1 MKNKLFFLCAAAA
14 LGWVLPSSVFAVDD
28 NVADNTLDLTIT
40 STAQIAIVTN
50 STFSMAL
57 GGATEAGAAVSA
69 TSTNNVSRL
78 RISSLVDNTTR
89 TIQAQIGASIA
100 TTNTELWIALSAPNE
115 NFANPL
121 NKGTLAAAQN
131 LTSGTAVTVVTGIA
145 TCWSGVT
152 DDDGYVINYT
162 FNRKDG
168 ATTFTSPGPVT
179 VTFTL
184 SE

>member
-1 MKNKLFFLCAAAA
+1 MKKKSFVLCFALMIGLFMPFGA
-14 LGWVLPSSVFAVDD
+14 LGADD
-28 NVADNTLDLTIT
+28 NIADNTLNLTIT
-40 STAQIAIVTN
+40 STAQIAIVT
-50 STFSMAL
+50 SPTFNMAL